1 MIPNYIKPFL
11 WSYNPRKINLKEDK
25 RTIILNI
32 LNLGTKKATDWLF
45 KNYSKKEIKQTISRT
60 YKGEWND
67 KSINLWSM
75 VLNVKPK
82 NKRNV
87 TLRNIR

>member
-11 WSYNPRKINLKEDK
+11 WSYDSRKINLKEDK
-25 RTIILNI
+25 RTIVLNI

-45 KNYSKKEIKQTISRT
+45 KNYSKNEIKQIISKT
-60 YKGEWND
+60 YKSEWDN

-75 VLNVKPK
+75 VFNVRPK